1 MKNVTNGF
9 ELFMKKTSGVGP
21 AFANAVM
28 KLSEES
34 ALDKKTHD
42 LAYISVLVTTKM
54 YGALPF
60 HIEQARQHGASTEE
74 IKSAILLPMP
84 IIGLQVSDA
93 LPYLKE
99 DVKYGE

>member
-1 MKNVTNGF
+1 MKSVTNGF
-9 ELFMKKTSGVGP
+9 KQFMKDTSGVDP

-28 KLSEES
+28 KLNEES

-54 YGALPF
+54 YGGLPF
-60 HIEQARQHGASTEE
+60 HIEEAKQHGASTEE
-74 IKSAILLPMP
+74 IKSAILLLMP
-84 IIGLQVSDA
+84 IIGLQVADA

-99 DVKYGE
+99 DIKDGE